1 MIPIILK
8 ICLCLTDACNK
19 YKQSQKVRKTITNLK
34 TSLLLVKLGK
44 ILFYFATE

>member
-8 ICLCLTDACNK
+8 ICLCLTDTYNK

-44 ILFYFATE
+44 ILFYFANE